1 MSVQAVF
8 LRLAVAALLGSLVGF
23 ERHLA
28 DKSAGMRTHLLVSL
42 GSALVMIV
50 SAHAFNDVLSPGR
63 IVLDPSRIAAQ
74 VVSGI
79 GFLGAGM
86 ILRQSSQ
93 VHGLTTA
100 AGLWAIAGV
109 GLAAGGGLYFVAFAA
124 TALIL
129 LTLTAIK
136 PLEERLDARHE
147 RHTLNLLVKQQEF
160 SIENLESILKG
171 ADLAVKGLSIRRA
184 QDPGERRVIIQLGRA
199 SRTKM
204 LTLVERL
211 HTESSICEVGF
222 HRRRT

>member
-1 MSVQAVF
+1 MSVPAVI
-8 LRLAVAALLGSLVGF
+8 LRLAVAALLGCLVGF

-50 SAHAFNDVLSPGR
+50 SAHAFTDVLSPGR

-86 ILRQSSQ
+86 ILRRSSE

-100 AGLWAIAGV
+100 AGLWAVAGV
-109 GLAAGGGLYFVAFAA
+109 GLAAGGGLYFVAIAA
-124 TALIL
+124 TVLIL
-129 LTLTAIK
+129 ITLTAIK
-136 PLEERLDARHE
+136 PLEARLDARHE
-147 RHTLNLLVKQQEF
+147 RHTLNLLVKKQEF
-160 SIENLESILKG
+160 SIKNLEAILKG
-171 ADLAVKGLSIRRA
+171 ADLAVKGVAIRRA
-184 QDPGERRVIIQLGRA
+184 QDPAEQRVIVRLGRA

-222 HRRRT
+222 HQRRT